1 MGPPGLTL
9 FRDRT
14 WNVAWKRDTI
24 RGICHVVSR
33 FPLHF
38 MLYRENLKFFFNSV
52 QGPLMGTY
60 PQSHHEASVVLG
72 TRHFLASRQQHRGNI
87 TELQWREK
95 IWTFYRPWCLNGV
108 ATTHMKTMQKSSKIW
123 PEKDVH
129 LVTVVLPRAPFW
141 IFTKRLVSKN
151 MCELI
156 KKVVLQEQCHEIF
169 NTKKKKKIKLGLMW
183 TGRYDF

>member
-1 MGPPGLTL
+1 MKCSVK
-9 FRDRT
+9 T
-14 WNVAWKRDTI
+14 WYYTRNMSCSISFSSTF
-24 RGICHVVSR
+24 HVISR
-33 FPLHF
+33 
-38 MLYRENLKFFFNSV
+38 KFEI

-95 IWTFYRPWCLNGV
+95 IWTFFRPWCLNGV

-169 NTKKKKKIKLGLMW
+169 NT
-183 TGRYDF
+183 